1 MLPIILVNSPWKL
14 FRDVYFGEKA
24 VFKSSESVFKI
35 TQVSCYSD
43 LSGRK
48 LFYLETHLVDTHN
61 YPRVYIN
68 TNT

>member
-1 MLPIILVNSPWKL
+1 MLPIILVNSPWEL
-14 FRDVYFGEKA
+14 FRDVYFGERQS
-24 VFKSSESVFKI
+24 KSFESVFKI

-48 LFYLETHLVDTHN
+48 LFYLETHLVDTHK

>member
-1 MLPIILVNSPWKL
+1 MCILVKRQS
-14 FRDVYFGEKA
+14 
-24 VFKSSESVFKI
+24 KSFESVFKI

-48 LFYLETHLVDTHN
+48 LFYLETHLVDTHK
-61 YPRVYIN
+61 YPWVYIN